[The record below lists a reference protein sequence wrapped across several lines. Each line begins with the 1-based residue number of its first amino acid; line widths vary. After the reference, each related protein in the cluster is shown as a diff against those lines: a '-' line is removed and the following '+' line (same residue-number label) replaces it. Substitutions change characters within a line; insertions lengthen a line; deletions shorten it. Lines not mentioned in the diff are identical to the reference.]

1 MEQAIQHLYLSAHGL
16 WFPIT
21 VSLCLFILALVL
33 FKRLVFYLFNS
44 GILPRLCFCAAM
56 AYRIYHGIS
65 HLLSKKADV
74 D

>member
-1 MEQAIQHLYLSAHGL
+1 MLEQAIQHLDLSAHGL

-33 FKRLVFYLFNS
+33 FKRLVFYLFNR

-56 AYRIYHGIS
+56 AYRIY
-65 HLLSKKADV
+65 
-74 D
+74 